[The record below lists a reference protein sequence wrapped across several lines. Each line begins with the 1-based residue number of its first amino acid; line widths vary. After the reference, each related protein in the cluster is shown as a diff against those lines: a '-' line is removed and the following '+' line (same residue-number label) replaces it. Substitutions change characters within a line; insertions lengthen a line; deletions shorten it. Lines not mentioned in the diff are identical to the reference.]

1 MPLLTGGAYAV
12 SAALIIY
19 ADAAGLTPQ
28 DLRLPLIVAWA
39 TIGVVLAVV
48 AVLRRQKAE

>member
-19 ADAAGLTPQ
+19 ADATGLTPE
-28 DLRLPLIVAWA
+28 DLRLTMIVAWA
-39 TIGVVLAVV
+39 VIGVALAVI